1 MSPARDRR
9 IFQQTI
15 KSARVGVADAQYEV
29 ALMYANGIGVP
40 PNIEQAVYW
49 LQQAATRGLS
59 SAQYLLGTRYESG
72 IGVSANLNSAVLW
85 LVRAAEQ
92 GHSKAMY
99 RLARLYAQAHPD
111 DAQSLYQQ
119 AAVGGLA
126 EAQFALARSYQ
137 RGVGGDVDLVWAVH
151 WYRSAAD
158 QGMAAAQFALGE
170 MFSRGEGLL
179 PDAEAALRWYRLAA
193 GQYHVGAKLAIERME
208 MQLVGGARMRR
219 NPRGRRQLGGA
230 ERRNDDS
237 AWVRAAESGDAESRY
252 ALGQMY
258 TLGLGIEVNALEAQ
272 RWYAL
277 AAESGHARAQ
287 LALAG
292 LLERQGNR
300 DAVDWYLKAAAQ
312 GEAQAQFALGRI
324 YCAGQSVAPDFL
336 RGMGWYMKAA
346 EQGHDLA
353 LVTLGNLLAGDLQ
366 HVAVH
371 CFAQAAGH
379 GAAQAQYL
387 LGQQYAQGR
396 GVAQHAQR
404 AFMWFEK
411 AAAQR
416 HPPAESALGLA
427 YLNGEGTEK
436 NSKLAF
442 YWLQKAA
449 VQGDAVAQWHL
460 SGLFANGCD
469 GQARDMTQA
478 LDWCQRAA
486 EQGLVAAQTNLGVLY
501 AQLRRTDFAIQ
512 WWEKAAANDEPQACY
527 QLALACLKGEGVAR
541 NPSRAFALLWV
552 AAEAGIAPA
561 QSRLGWMYANAEG
574 VAQDFIAAYQWLSL
588 AAARSDATALD
599 SLQRLRDLCSPAQLV
614 EGERRALVWERA
626 QKMV

>member
-1 MSPARDRR
+1 
-9 IFQQTI
+9 
-15 KSARVGVADAQYEV
+15 
-29 ALMYANGIGVP
+29 
-40 PNIEQAVYW
+40 
-49 LQQAATRGLS
+49 
-59 SAQYLLGTRYESG
+59 LGTRFESG
-72 IGVSANLNSAVLW
+72 IGVEANLNSAVLW
-85 LVRAAEQ
+85 LSRAAEQ
-92 GHSKAMY
+92 RHFKAIY
-99 RLARLYAQAHPD
+99 RLARLHARAHPEEAQA
-111 DAQSLYQQ
+111 LYLQ

-126 EAQFALARSYQ
+126 EAQFALARTYQ
-137 RGVGGDVDLVWAVH
+137 RGLGGDVDLVWAVH
-151 WYRSAAD
+151 WHRSAAD

-170 MFSRGEGLL
+170 MFSRGEGVL

-258 TLGLGIEVNALEAQ
+258 NLGLGVGVNAVDAQ

-292 LLERQGNR
+292 LLERQGSR
-300 DAVDWYLKAAAQ
+300 DAVDWYLKAAVQ

-324 YCAGQSVAPDFL
+324 YCGGQGVAPDFL

-353 LVTLGNLLAGDLQ
+353 LLTLGNLFAGDLR

-371 CFAQAAGH
+371 CFAQAAGR

-387 LGQQYAQGR
+387 LGQQYAQGH
-396 GVAQHAQR
+396 GVTQHAER

-416 HPPAESALGLA
+416 HLPAEAALGLA
-427 YLNGEGTEK
+427 YLQGNGVEK
-436 NSKLAF
+436 NTKLAF

-449 VQGDAVAQWHL
+449 VQGDAAAQLHL

-469 GQARDMTQA
+469 GQARDTTQA

-486 EQGLVAAQTNLGVLY
+486 EQGLAAAQSNLGVLY

-512 WWEKAAANDEPQACY
+512 WWEKAAAQEEPQACY
-527 QLALACLKGEGVAR
+527 QLALACLKGEGVER
-541 NPSRAFALLWV
+541 NPSRAFTLLLV
-552 AAEAGIAPA
+552 AAEAGVAPA

-588 AAARSDATALD
+588 AAAQSDVMALD
-599 SLQRLRDLCSPAQLV
+599 SLQRLRGLCLPAQLA
-614 EGERRALVWERA
+614 EGERRAHAWGRA
-626 QKMV
+626 QEKT